1 MTEDDNTK
9 GPTEELAVQGA
20 MILDETLPL
29 LTSSGGD
36 LNAINKALAHIAEV
50 LKRYPDAPIT
60 PRTILII
67 QQRGLIQ

>member
-1 MTEDDNTK
+1 MAEDDNTK
-9 GPTEELAVQGA
+9 DLAIEGA
-20 MILDETLPL
+20 MILDEMLPL

-60 PRTILII
+60 PRTTLLL
-67 QQRGLIQ
+67 QQRGLLQ

>member
-1 MTEDDNTK
+1 MSEDDNTK
-9 GPTEELAVQGA
+9 DLTVEGA

-50 LKRYPDAPIT
+50 LKRYPDASIT
-60 PRTILII
+60 PRTILLL
-67 QQRGLIQ
+67 QQEGLIE